1 MADYYSL
8 ISTAVS
14 NLPSKTDKARW
25 ELYDRACNALQERLL
40 VLDPPTSGDELA
52 NERLALETAIC
63 KVEEDLLLDIMRQFV
78 SKDAPHPAPSVILST
93 ITEFVSPIEDKLRNA
108 ITIVRERLRSGE
120 AAKLVLAIKEVVTAH
135 LAQGLVFVQRT
146 KLKTRNVGRRI
157 YLSIFAEKR

>member
-78 SKDAPHPAPSVILST
+78 SKDAPHLAPSAT
-93 ITEFVSPIEDKLRNA
+93 ITEFVSPIEDKLHNA